1 MHQMDKNVNFDLHS
15 VVYDDGEA
23 IDSVVLKTSNLE
35 IDDSKITKDMFNVH
49 ATGTTVYSSQ
59 LEKDFFGPNS
69 QSGLQHCGLY
79 DEERKVESVEE
90 KNGNI
95 ILHLVTDEETKGK
108 NTLDFTAN
116 FTTLKGCNSL
126 LNIKYTITLNE
137 GLPLKDGSELSNIQ
151 FLQNEKI
158 INEEIDKFSA
168 GESNG
173 LKYQFYTPDN
183 ANDGNKHPLIVWF
196 HGGGESGFRGL
207 HYNNLSQLKANRGA
221 VALASDEVQNIF
233 NGAYVLAP
241 QTPHEWSE
249 NIDDAT
255 KLINDFIKN
264 NNIDSNRI
272 YSYGCSAGGYMALD
286 MVVHNSNLFA
296 AVVSTC
302 PAIDQQNIKTYGE
315 GRIIT
320 DEEIKSINIPTWVIQ
335 AKDDTT
341 VKYEESALRVYTL
354 LKDKGAI
361 LTTYETGGHSSWI
374 HTAKN
379 EPENNG
385 EHLWQWTAQHSLNNE
400 I

>member
-1 MHQMDKNVNFDLHS
+1 MIN
-15 VVYDDGEA
+15 
-23 IDSVVLKTSNLE
+23 
-35 IDDSKITKDMFNVH
+35 
-49 ATGTTVYSSQ
+49 
-59 LEKDFFGPNS
+59 
-69 QSGLQHCGLY
+69 
-79 DEERKVESVEE
+79 
-90 KNGNI
+90 NI
-95 ILHLVTDEETKGK
+95 
-108 NTLDFTAN
+108 
-116 FTTLKGCNSL
+116 
-126 LNIKYTITLNE
+126 
-137 GLPLKDGSELSNIQ
+137 
-151 FLQNEKI
+151 
-158 INEEIDKFSA
+158 
-168 GESNG
+168 
-173 LKYQFYTPDN
+173 
-183 ANDGNKHPLIVWF
+183 
-196 HGGGESGFRGL
+196 
-207 HYNNLSQLKANRGA
+207 
-221 VALASDEVQNIF
+221 
-233 NGAYVLAP
+233 
-241 QTPHEWSE
+241 
-249 NIDDAT
+249 
-255 KLINDFIKN
+255 IKN

-286 MVVHNSNLFA
+286 MVVHNPNLFA

-400 I
+400 IKTPVENAIKNG

>member
-1 MHQMDKNVNFDLHS
+1 M
-15 VVYDDGEA
+15 
-23 IDSVVLKTSNLE
+23 
-35 IDDSKITKDMFNVH
+35 
-49 ATGTTVYSSQ
+49 
-59 LEKDFFGPNS
+59 
-69 QSGLQHCGLY
+69 
-79 DEERKVESVEE
+79 
-90 KNGNI
+90 
-95 ILHLVTDEETKGK
+95 
-108 NTLDFTAN
+108 
-116 FTTLKGCNSL
+116 
-126 LNIKYTITLNE
+126 
-137 GLPLKDGSELSNIQ
+137 
-151 FLQNEKI
+151 
-158 INEEIDKFSA
+158 
-168 GESNG
+168 
-173 LKYQFYTPDN
+173 
-183 ANDGNKHPLIVWF
+183 
-196 HGGGESGFRGL
+196 

-221 VALASDEVQNIF
+221 VALASDEAQNIF

-255 KLINDFIKN
+255 KLINNIIKN

-286 MVVHNSNLFA
+286 MVVHNPNLFA

-379 EPENNG
+379 EPANNG
-385 EHLWQWTAQHSLNNE
+385 EHLWQWTAKQSLNDEIKTPVENTIKNE
-400 I
+400 PVKKTSAVKTGDTNYVYLYVVTGSISMAVMAEYIHNKNKKSITK